1 MAACAHCGEAN
12 PGHARFCLACGAPLE
27 EPAAPREMRKT
38 VTVLFADL
46 IDSTPLGERLE
57 TETYRRVIS
66 RYFVEVSRVLEHH
79 GGTVEKFIGDAVMA
93 AFGIPVVH
101 EDDALRAVRAAA
113 ELREALAR
121 LNEQLRAEYGIELAT
136 RMGINTGEVV
146 AGDPTEGH
154 AFATGEAVAVAQR
167 LEAAASSGE
176 ILIGEATHRLVR
188 DAVLVEPLEPLAV
201 KGRTEPVK
209 AWRLLAVVAGA
220 PAFARRLDSPLV
232 GRERELALLRQA
244 FRRAVDERAC
254 HLFTVLGAAGV
265 GKSRLVNEL
274 LSTLG
279 EEGQFLIG
287 RCVPYGEGITFWPLR
302 DVIRQAALITPTL
315 PSEDARGRLADLL
328 ASGPGGDVVVDHLA
342 AVTGLA
348 EGDPTSE
355 EIFWAV
361 RKLFETLAQERP
373 IIAAFDDLQWAE
385 PTFLDL
391 LDHLADWTRN
401 APVLLVSLARPEL
414 LDERPTWGGGKRNAT
429 SILLEPLKD
438 DHVDRLIE
446 NLLGGDVDEDVRRN
460 LRKAG
465 EGNPLFLEELL
476 AMLIEAGHLG
486 ERDGGWHAVGDI
498 AGAST
503 PPTIQALLAA
513 RLDQLAPQER
523 AVLERAAVIGR
534 LFSRETLA
542 ALTEEDELDAQLERL
557 VHKDLV
563 RADQASVSSEEAY
576 RFRHILIRDA
586 AYHGIPKEARAAL
599 HERLAS
605 WLEEARPGRLREY
618 EEILGYHLEQAYRY
632 RAELA
637 SADAH
642 SRALAARAAELLT
655 SAGRRAFARGDAPAS
670 VRLLT
675 RATILL
681 ADDQAAR
688 TELAP
693 DLGAALMEV
702 GELVQAEAVLSRAE
716 AAAAAA
722 GDRRLELR
730 ALLQRCWLQLRAEPK
745 VGATRVQ
752 EIAEQAID
760 AFERLHDDAGLA
772 RAWSLLGGVH
782 WFASRWGARAE
793 ALERA
798 LVHARR
804 AGDRREE
811 IIILGGLPLS
821 LSWGVTPIPEAVE
834 RCRELLAQAG
844 DNRTLEAKI
853 LVVLA
858 ELEAGLGNFDEARN
872 LYGRSKSILEE
883 LGLQLLLGVQ
893 TFAAGTIELLAGNP
907 AAAEAELRWGLDT
920 LNRIGAQVAS
930 STVAALLGAA
940 AYAQGRYEDADQ
952 LTGLGEATAPKE
964 DVASQILLHGTR
976 AKVLARKG
984 QLENA
989 ERLARDTVALAA
1001 DTDALTVHG
1010 DALMNLAEVFRL
1022 VDKEDEAIPIVEEAR
1037 VLYEAKGNVVLAARA
1052 EAWTDGSHLDA
1063 PRSRS

>member
-1 MAACAHCGEAN
+1 
-12 PGHARFCLACGAPLE
+12 
-27 EPAAPREMRKT
+27 MRKT
-38 VTVLFADL
+38 VTVLFSDL
-46 IDSTPLGERLE
+46 IDSTPLGEHLE
-57 TETYRRVIS
+57 AETYRKVIS
-66 RYFVEVSRVLEHH
+66 RYFIEVSRVLEHH

-101 EDDALRAVRAAA
+101 EDDALRAVRAAT
-113 ELREALAR
+113 ELRGSLAK
-121 LNEQLRAEYGIELAT
+121 LNEQLRADYGIELAT

-154 AFATGEAVAVAQR
+154 AFASGEAVAIAQR
-167 LEAAASSGE
+167 LEAAASPGE

-188 DAVLVEPLEPLAV
+188 DAVLVEPLAPLPV
-201 KGRTEPVK
+201 KGRTKPVE
-209 AWRLLAVVAGA
+209 AWRLLAVVTGA
-220 PAFARRLDSPLV
+220 PAFARRFDSPLV

-244 FRRAVDERAC
+244 FRRAVDERTC

-279 EEGQFLIG
+279 EDGRYLIG

-302 DVIRQAALITPTL
+302 DVIRQAASITPTL
-315 PSEDARGRLADLL
+315 PSDDARRRLTDLMAT
-328 ASGPGGDVVVDHLA
+328 ASDADVVVDHLA

-348 EGDPTSE
+348 ESDPSSE
-355 EIFWAV
+355 EIFWAA
-361 RKLFETLAQERP
+361 RKLFETLARERP

-401 APVLLVSLARPEL
+401 APVLIVCLTRPEL
-414 LDERPTWGGGKRNAT
+414 LDERTTWGGGKPNAT

-438 DHVDRLIE
+438 DHVDRLIG
-446 NLLGGDVDEDVRRN
+446 NLLGGEVDEDVRRS

-465 EGNPLFLEELL
+465 EGNPLFVEELL

-486 ERDGGWHAVGDI
+486 QRDGGWHALDDV

-513 RLDQLAPQER
+513 RLDQLPPQER
-523 AVLERAAVIGR
+523 VVLERAAVVGR
-534 LFSRETLA
+534 LFSREALA
-542 ALTEEDELDAQLERL
+542 AVMESNELDAELERL
-557 VHKDLV
+557 IQKDLV
-563 RADQASVSSEEAY
+563 RPDQANGSSEEAY

-586 AYHGIPKEARAAL
+586 AYQGISKAARAAL
-599 HERLAS
+599 HERLAD
-605 WLEEARPGRLREY
+605 WLERARRGRLREY
-618 EEILGYHLEQAYRY
+618 EEILGYHLEQAHRY

-642 SRALAARAAELLT
+642 SRALANRAAELLT

-675 RATILL
+675 RANILL
-681 ADDQAAR
+681 ADDQGAR
-688 TELAP
+688 AELAP
-693 DLGAALMEV
+693 DMGAALMEV
-702 GELVQAEAVLSRAE
+702 GDLMQADGVLSRAE
-716 AAAAAA
+716 ATAAA
-722 GDRRLELR
+722 GGDKRLELQVR
-730 ALLQRCWLQLRAEPK
+730 LQRCWLQLRAEPK
-745 VGATRVQ
+745 VGAARVQ

-772 RAWSLLGGVH
+772 RAWSLLAGVH

-811 IIILGGLPLS
+811 SLILGGLPLS

-844 DNRTLEAKI
+844 DNRTIEAKI

-858 ELEAGLGNFDEARN
+858 ELEAGLGNFGEARN
-872 LYGRSKSILEE
+872 LYGQSKSILEE

-893 TFAAGTIELLAGNP
+893 TFAAGTIELFAGNP

-930 STVAALLGAA
+930 ATVAALLGAA
-940 AYAQGRYEDADQ
+940 VYAQSRYDEADD
-952 LTGLGEATAPKE
+952 LTALGEATAPKE
-964 DVASQILLHGTR
+964 DVASQILWRGTR

-984 QLENA
+984 KLEDA
-989 ERLARDTVALAA
+989 ERLAGHAVALAA

-1010 DALMNLAEVFRL
+1010 DALMSLAEVLRL
-1022 VDKEDEAIPIVEEAR
+1022 VGKEREAFPIAEEAR
-1037 VLYEAKGNVVLAARA
+1037 VLYEAKGNVVLAGRA
-1052 EAWTDGSHLDA
+1052 AAWLDGSRLDA
-1063 PRSRS
+1063 SRHRS

>member
-1 MAACAHCGEAN
+1 
-12 PGHARFCLACGAPLE
+12 
-27 EPAAPREMRKT
+27 MRKT
-38 VTVLFADL
+38 VTVLFSDL
-46 IDSTPLGERLE
+46 IDSTPLGEQLE

-93 AFGIPVVH
+93 AFGIPVAH

-121 LNEQLRAEYGIELAT
+121 LNEELSAEYGIELAT

-201 KGRTEPVK
+201 KGRTEPVT

-232 GRERELALLRQA
+232 GRERELTLLRQA

-265 GKSRLVNEL
+265 GKSRLVKEL

-302 DVIRQAALITPTL
+302 DVIRQAAVITPTL
-315 PSEDARGRLADLL
+315 PYQEARGRLADLL
-328 ASGPGGDVVVDHLA
+328 ASGPAADVVVDHLA

-414 LDERPTWGGGKRNAT
+414 LDERPTWGGGKPNAS

-446 NLLGGDVDEDVRRN
+446 NLLGGDVDEDVRLN

-486 ERDGGWHAVGDI
+486 ERDGAWHAVGDV

-542 ALTEEDELDAQLERL
+542 ALTEEGELDAQLERL

-586 AYHGIPKEARAAL
+586 AYHGIPKETRAEL
-599 HERLAS
+599 HERLAT
-605 WLEEARPGRLREY
+605 WLERARPGRLREY
-618 EEILGYHLEQAYRY
+618 EEILGYHLEQAHRY

-688 TELAP
+688 TEVAP

-702 GELVQAEAVLSRAE
+702 GDLVQAETVLSRAE

-722 GDRRLELR
+722 GDRRLELQ

-793 ALERA
+793 ALEQA

-811 IIILGGLPLS
+811 SVILGGLPLS

-844 DNRTLEAKI
+844 DNQTIEAKI

-858 ELEAGLGNFDEARN
+858 ELEAGLGNFEEARN
-872 LYGRSKSILEE
+872 LYWGSKSILEE

-907 AAAEAELRWGLDT
+907 AAAEAELRWGLET

-940 AYAQGRYEDADQ
+940 VYAQGRYEEADQ
-952 LTGLGEATAPKE
+952 LTALGEATAPKE
-964 DVASQILLHGTR
+964 DVASQILLRGTR

-984 QLENA
+984 KVEHA
-989 ERLARDTVALAA
+989 ERLARDAVALAA

-1022 VDKEDEAIPIVEEAR
+1022 VDKEGEAIPIAEEAR

-1052 EAWTDGSHLDA
+1052 EAWPDGSHLDA